1 MGAVRDVMIP
11 SLGETGDGLKARLNY
26 YRAVYSH
33 QQTPLLSKALLWV
46 ALAYLVTPF
55 DIIPDFIVVIGHL
68 DDLVIVPGLIW
79 LALWMIPGDVL
90 RECEAGAGK
99 GAKD

>member
-11 SLGETGDGLKARLNY
+11 SLREIGDGLKARLIY

-33 QQTPLLSKALLWV
+33 PQTPLLSKALLWV

-90 RECEAGAGK
+90 RECEAGAGRS
-99 GAKD
+99 AKD